1 VGTHWERRKNEKIL
15 LPPSKEKRTK
25 GKKKQGTLSA
35 CLGVPIGCMA
45 FLFPKEFVTI
55 LGLGLYPLQRTLYPL
70 NKEAR
75 EETCNNHHPQ
85 ENFAI

>member
-1 VGTHWERRKNEKIL
+1 VGTHCEQRKNEKKIL
-15 LPPSKEKRTK
+15 LPPSKE
-25 GKKKQGTLSA
+25 KKQGTLSA

>member
-1 VGTHWERRKNEKIL
+1 MKKKSFSPPQRKKGQ
-15 LPPSKEKRTK
+15 KE
-25 GKKKQGTLSA
+25 KKQGTLSA

-75 EETCNNHHPQ
+75 EETCNNHRPQ